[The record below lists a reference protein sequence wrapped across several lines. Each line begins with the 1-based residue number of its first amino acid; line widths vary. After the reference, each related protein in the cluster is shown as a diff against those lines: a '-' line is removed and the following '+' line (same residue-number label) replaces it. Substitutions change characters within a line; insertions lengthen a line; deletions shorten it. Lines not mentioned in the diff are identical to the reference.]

1 MAIEIE
7 VSVSVHDVNSM
18 IPADVMKPMILAH
31 REAERIKAEHE
42 AELREQRRKEV
53 KLMVSHMPDIVG
65 RINKALIQD
74 DAFEVT
80 RGRYAKPMYL
90 NTRSIELDN
99 TGTAVVDI
107 TGEELYEAI
116 RDLYQEAG
124 YSVEIYEYSASY
136 YKDEKLT
143 ISVLNS

>member
-42 AELREQRRKEV
+42 KELREQRRKEV
-53 KLMVSHMPDIVG
+53 KMMVSHMPDIVG

-74 DAFEVT
+74 DTFEVT

-90 NTRSIELDN
+90 NLRSIELDN
-99 TGTAVVDI
+99 TGTAVADI
-107 TGEELYEAI
+107 TGTELYEAI

-124 YSVEIYEYSASY
+124 YNVEIYEYSASY

-143 ISVLNS
+143 ISVLNR

>member
-7 VSVSVHDVNSM
+7 VSVEAYDVNSV
-18 IPADVMKPMILAH
+18 IPAKALKPMILAQ
-31 REAERIKAEHE
+31 REIERLKAEHE

-74 DAFEVT
+74 CAFEVT
-80 RGRYAKPMYL
+80 RGRYAQPMYL
-90 NTRSIELDN
+90 NLRSIELDN
-99 TGTAVVDI
+99 TGIAVADI
-107 TGEELYEAI
+107 TGKELYEAI
-116 RDLYQEAG
+116 RDLYEEAG
-124 YSVEIYEYSASY
+124 YNIEIYEYSASY